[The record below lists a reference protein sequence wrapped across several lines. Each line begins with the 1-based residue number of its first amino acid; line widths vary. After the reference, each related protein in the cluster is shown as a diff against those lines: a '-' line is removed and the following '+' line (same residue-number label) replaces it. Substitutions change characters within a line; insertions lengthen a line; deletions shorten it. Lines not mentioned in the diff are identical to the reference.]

1 MAKIPFKNKRVMDG
15 CKKKKYKIKCLHRS
29 VSDKMTL
36 ATPPVY
42 CYIIF
47 ALFSSHSLQKKKSF
61 KHRIYKKKRKEG
73 IIKNHPLVQHNTCV
87 EGLK

>member
-15 CKKKKYKIKCLHRS
+15 CNKKKIKCLHRS

-47 ALFSSHSLQKKKSF
+47 ALFSSHSLQKKKNHLNTGF
-61 KHRIYKKKRKEG
+61 KKGKKK
-73 IIKNHPLVQHNTCV
+73 
-87 EGLK
+87 